1 MAESLCDTCAISAAR
16 VLRRTSAGT
25 IAVPADTVRP
35 GHIMVVSATHAASFS
50 DLSAEQASAFMSL
63 VGAAARAAEQASG
76 AERYYVIRIGDKAP
90 HLHFHLVPRVAGE
103 DSLAPFVFGE
113 TGWASRTRADAT
125 PPVELFDEA
134 FTGIVRFDAAPDRT
148 PADVGRLPPGLVKLG
163 MSMTALSAVLLI
175 GIPAIG
181 ANWAGPLALGAAT
194 AAGEAADDRMKARP
208 VRWGRSFLTGLMTGA
223 VFLFLSRWL
232 FAR

>member
-35 GHIMVVSATHAASFS
+35 GHIMVVSATHAAAFS
-50 DLSAEQASAFMSL
+50 GLSAEQASAFMAL
-63 VGAAARAAEQASG
+63 VGDAARAAEQASG

-103 DSLAPFVFGE
+103 DSLAPFVFGP
-113 TGWASRTRADAT
+113 TGWASHARADAT

-134 FTGIVRFDAAPDRT
+134 FKGILRLDARVDRT
-148 PADVGRLPPGLVKLG
+148 PADAGRMPPGLVKLG
-163 MSMTALSAVLLI
+163 MSMTALSAVLLV
-175 GIPAIG
+175 GIPTVG
-181 ANWAGPLALGAAT
+181 AAWAGPLALGAAT
-194 AAGEAADDRMKARP
+194 AAGEAAEDRMKARP
-208 VRWGRSFLTGLMTGA
+208 VRWGRSFLTGIMTGI
-223 VFLFLSRWL
+223 VFLLLSRWL
-232 FAR
+232 LPR